1 MNPHYRWRSETGHER
16 QEETEVSQTHRV
28 LDTFRNF
35 MPLMPLM
42 PRRARKAHNFGSPGT
57 CKSLDTF
64 RNFMPLMPLMP
75 HREQWGTLDR
85 NFSRR
90 DFLRKV
96 TILSALTSPLVPG
109 AI

>member
-28 LDTFRNF
+28 
-35 MPLMPLM
+35 
-42 PRRARKAHNFGSPGT
+42 
-57 CKSLDTF
+57 LDTF

-109 AI
+109 VI